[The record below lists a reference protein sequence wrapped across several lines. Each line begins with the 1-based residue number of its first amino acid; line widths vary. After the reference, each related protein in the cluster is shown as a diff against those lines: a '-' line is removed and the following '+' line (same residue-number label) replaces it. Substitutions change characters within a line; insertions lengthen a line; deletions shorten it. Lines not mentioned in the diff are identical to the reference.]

1 LADGRHA
8 SKSSRI
14 KPATLIIGGVVAV
27 IAVVIAIV
35 LLSGGAD
42 SLPGIGPDTPET
54 PEFAFEAAKVI
65 AVPTRA
71 DAQDGE
77 LDPKAGPVAAE
88 VEDAMDALYI
98 RAFLD
103 PGNWQEGAYDDV
115 WELFEPGAGAEAQAQ
130 VDTLTA
136 GTGAGDAFDEIQPTL
151 GTLQIKVLFDQ
162 QDRAFSAVAIVR
174 FGARGKSKEGP
185 DVRIRSEGQFVFEQ
199 LDGVWKVVSFRVL
212 RHNDLLEPSVSA
224 SASASASGSPS

>member
-1 LADGRHA
+1 MADGRHA

-14 KPATLIIGGVVAV
+14 RPATLIIGGVAV
-27 IAVVIAIV
+27 LIAVVIAV
-35 LLSGGAD
+35 LLLGGGD
-42 SLPGIGPDTPET
+42 KLPGIIGPDLLET
-54 PEFAFEAAKVI
+54 PPFAFEASKVI
-65 AVPTRA
+65 VVPTRA

-77 LDPKAGPVAAE
+77 LEAKAEPVAAE
-88 VEDAMDALYI
+88 VEDTMDALYI
-98 RAFLD
+98 GAFLD

-151 GTLQIKVLFDQ
+151 GTLQMKVLFDQ
-162 QDRAFSAVAIVR
+162 EDQAFSAVAIVR
-174 FGARGKSKEGP
+174 FAARGKSKEGP

-199 LDGVWKVVSFRVL
+199 TDGVWKVVSFRVL
-212 RHNDLLEPSVSA
+212 RHNDLVETSA
-224 SASASASGSPS
+224 SESPSESPS